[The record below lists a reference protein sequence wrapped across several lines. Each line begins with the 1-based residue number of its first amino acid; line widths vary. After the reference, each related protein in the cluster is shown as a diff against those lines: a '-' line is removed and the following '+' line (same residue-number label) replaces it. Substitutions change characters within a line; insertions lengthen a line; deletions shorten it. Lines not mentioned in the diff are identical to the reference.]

1 MVDVARPAAEVFNG
15 LLRRGLIVRGG
26 HMLGFP
32 TSLRVTIGSSEQNA
46 KFIAALTEVLAEVP
60 VQA

>member
-1 MVDVARPAAEVFNG
+1 MVDVSRPAAEVFNG
-15 LLRRGLIVRGG
+15 LLRKGIIVRGG

-32 TSLRVTIGSSEQNA
+32 TSIRVTIGSSEQNE
-46 KFIAALTEVLAEVP
+46 KFIAALKQVLAEVT